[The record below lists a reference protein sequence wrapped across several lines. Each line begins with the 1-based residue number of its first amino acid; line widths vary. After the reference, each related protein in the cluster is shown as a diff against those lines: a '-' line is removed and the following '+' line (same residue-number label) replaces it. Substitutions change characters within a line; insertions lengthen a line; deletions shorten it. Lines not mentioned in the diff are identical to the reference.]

1 MWAGLSRSE
10 KNALSQRLAASRTIK
25 VMTSVLTSVPSPVV
39 RDTTLI
45 PFSLWTAHGP
55 EASVLAKAELPNL
68 RAWLAQARRV
78 DVQVDTVQ
86 EPLLATLSPPHERAW
101 ALAAGWPSQD
111 GCLPWAARAAA
122 EQGLLATQVKTVAAL
137 DGQDTHA
144 SVAPSAS
151 SSGWAFITLC
161 NWHVS
166 NGQVTLGDPAY
177 LQIDEATDATLFK
190 AMQSFFAEDGIAL
203 HPHKPGQWLA
213 QSPLLADLPTASL
226 DRVIG
231 RNIDPWLVGSHVAAD
246 ALSPAAKLLRRLQN
260 EMQMLLYTHP
270 VNEGRSLTIN
280 SFWVHG
286 TGALPNDVTG
296 GSMAAANQSAQQ
308 EPAVIHTLRQSALQ
322 QDLIGWLEGWQHVDA
337 HVIAPMLARVAAGE
351 PQRLVLCGEHEF
363 HVYDSAAPSLWQRLR
378 THFAPISLDAVLA
391 VAPLKD

>member
-1 MWAGLSRSE
+1 
-10 KNALSQRLAASRTIK
+10 
-25 VMTSVLTSVPSPVV
+25 MTSVLIHSV

-45 PFSLWTAHGP
+45 PFSLWTTHGP
-55 EASVLAKAELPNL
+55 EASVLAKADLPHL
-68 RAWLAQARRV
+68 RAWLKQARRV
-78 DVQVDTVQ
+78 DVQVDQAQ
-86 EPLLATLSPPHERAW
+86 EPLLATLTPPHERAW
-101 ALAAGWPSQD
+101 ALASGWPSVD
-111 GCLPWAARAAA
+111 GCVPWAAHVATDL
-122 EQGLLATQVKTVAAL
+122 GLSTGT
-137 DGQDTHA
+137 TTE
-144 SVAPSAS
+144 
-151 SSGWAFITLC
+151 GWAFITLC

-177 LQIDEATDATLFK
+177 LQMDDATDATLFK

-203 HPHKPGQWLA
+203 HPYKPGKWLA

-260 EMQMLLYTHP
+260 EMQMFLYTHAI
-270 VNEGRSLTIN
+270 NEGRRLTIN

-286 TGALPNDVTG
+286 TGASPNDP
-296 GSMAAANQSAQQ
+296 NKSAPQ
-308 EPAVIHTLRQSALQ
+308 EPAVIHTLRHSALQ
-322 QDLIGWLEGWQHVDA
+322 QDLIGWLEAWQHVDA
-337 HVIAPMLARVAAGE
+337 HVIAPMLARAAAGE

-363 HVYDSAAPSLWQRLR
+363 HVYDSAAPSLWQRVR
-378 THFAPISLDAVLA
+378 THFAPISLDTVLA

>member
-10 KNALSQRLAASRTIK
+10 KIAFSKRLAASRTIK
-25 VMTSVLTSVPSPVV
+25 AMTSVLTSVPSHVV

-68 RAWLAQARRV
+68 RAWLAQARCV
-78 DVQVDTVQ
+78 DVQVDQVQ
-86 EPLLATLSPPHERAW
+86 EPLLATLSPPHERAL
-101 ALAAGWPSQD
+101 ALSLGWPAAD
-111 GCLPWAARAAA
+111 GALPWAAR
-122 EQGLLATQVKTVAAL
+122 VA
-137 DGQDTHA
+137 QKVHA
-144 SVAPSAS
+144 SLESTATP
-151 SSGWAFITLC
+151 SGWAFITLC

-177 LQIDEATDATLFK
+177 LQIDEATDAALFK
-190 AMQSFFAEDGIAL
+190 AMQNFFAEDGIAL
-203 HPHKPGQWLA
+203 HPYKPGQWLA

-296 GSMAAANQSAQQ
+296 GSVAAANQSAQQ
-308 EPAVIHTLRQSALQ
+308 EPTVIQTLRESALQ

-337 HVIAPMLARVAAGE
+337 HVIAPMLARAAAGE

-363 HVYDSAAPSLWQRLR
+363 HVYDSAVPTIWQRLR
-378 THFAPISLDAVLA
+378 THFAPTSLDTVLA

>member
-1 MWAGLSRSE
+1 M
-10 KNALSQRLAASRTIK
+10 I
-25 VMTSVLTSVPSPVV
+25 SVLTSVSSNEM
-39 RDTTLI
+39 RDTVLI
-45 PFSLWTAHGP
+45 PFSLWTLHGP
-55 EASVLAKAELPNL
+55 EASVLAKAELPHL
-68 RAWLAQARRV
+68 RTWLAQAKRV
-78 DVQVDTVQ
+78 DVQVDAVQ

-101 ALAAGWPSQD
+101 ALAAGWPAQD

-122 EQGLLATQVKTVAAL
+122 ERGLLTSDAT
-137 DGQDTHA
+137 D
-144 SVAPSAS
+144 
-151 SSGWAFITLC
+151 GWAFINLC

-177 LQIDEATDATLFK
+177 LHIDEATDAKLFQ

-203 HPHKPGQWLA
+203 HPYKPGQWLA
-213 QSPLLADLPTASL
+213 QSPLLTDLPTASL

-231 RNIDPWLVGSHVAAD
+231 RNIDPWLVGSHTSAEL
-246 ALSPAAKLLRRLQN
+246 LSPAAKLLRRLQN

-270 VNEGRSLTIN
+270 VNDGRSLTIN

-286 TGALPNDVTG
+286 TGALSPTTRPEPQV
-296 GSMAAANQSAQQ
+296 AN
-308 EPAVIHTLRQSALQ
+308 TLRESALQ
-322 QDLIGWLEGWQHVDA
+322 QDLIGWLEAWQHVDA

-363 HVYDSAAPSLWQRLR
+363 HVYDSAAPSIWQRLLTR
-378 THFAPISLDAVLA
+378 FAPTSLDTVLA

>member
-1 MWAGLSRSE
+1 
-10 KNALSQRLAASRTIK
+10 
-25 VMTSVLTSVPSPVV
+25 MTSVLTSVSSNEM
-39 RDTTLI
+39 RDTVLI
-45 PFSLWTAHGP
+45 PFSLWTLHGP
-55 EASVLAKAELPNL
+55 EASVLAKAELPHL
-68 RAWLAQARRV
+68 RTWLAQAKRV
-78 DVQVDTVQ
+78 DVQVDAVQ

-101 ALAAGWPSQD
+101 ALAAGWPAQD

-122 EQGLLATQVKTVAAL
+122 ERGLLTSDAI
-137 DGQDTHA
+137 D
-144 SVAPSAS
+144 
-151 SSGWAFITLC
+151 GWAFINLC

-177 LQIDEATDATLFK
+177 LHIDEATDAKLFQ

-203 HPHKPGQWLA
+203 HPYKPGQWLA
-213 QSPLLADLPTASL
+213 QSPLLTDLPTASL

-270 VNEGRSLTIN
+270 VNEGRGLTIN

-286 TGALPNDVTG
+286 TGALSPTTR
-296 GSMAAANQSAQQ
+296 A
-308 EPAVIHTLRQSALQ
+308 EPEVIHTLRESALQ
-322 QDLIGWLEGWQHVDA
+322 QDLMGWLEAWQHVDA

-351 PQRLVLCGEHEF
+351 SQRLVLCGEHEF
-363 HVYDSAAPSLWQRLR
+363 HVYDSAAPSIWQRLLTR
-378 THFAPISLDAVLA
+378 FAPTSLDTVLA

>member
-1 MWAGLSRSE
+1 
-10 KNALSQRLAASRTIK
+10 
-25 VMTSVLTSVPSPVV
+25 MTSVLIHSV

-45 PFSLWTAHGP
+45 PFSLWTLHGP

-68 RAWLAQARRV
+68 RMWLAQAKRV
-78 DVQVDTVQ
+78 DVQVDAVQ
-86 EPLLATLSPPHERAW
+86 EPLLATLSPPHERAC
-101 ALAAGWPSQD
+101 ALAAGWPAQD
-111 GCLPWAARAAA
+111 GCFPWAARAAA
-122 EQGLLATQVKTVAAL
+122 ERGLAANNAT
-137 DGQDTHA
+137 D
-144 SVAPSAS
+144 
-151 SSGWAFITLC
+151 GWAFINLC

-177 LQIDEATDATLFK
+177 LQIDEATDATLFQ
-190 AMQSFFAEDGIAL
+190 AMQSFFAEDGITL
-203 HPHKPGQWLA
+203 HPYKPGQWLA

-270 VNEGRSLTIN
+270 VNEGRGLTIN

-286 TGALPNDVTG
+286 TGALSPTTRP
-296 GSMAAANQSAQQ
+296 
-308 EPAVIHTLRQSALQ
+308 EPQVVNTLRESALQ
-322 QDLIGWLEGWQHVDA
+322 QDLIGWLEAWQHVDA
-337 HVIAPMLARVAAGE
+337 HVIAPMLARLAAGE

-363 HVYDSAAPSLWQRLR
+363 HVYDSAAPTLWQRLLTR
-378 THFAPISLDAVLA
+378 FAPTSLDTVLA

>member
-1 MWAGLSRSE
+1 
-10 KNALSQRLAASRTIK
+10 
-25 VMTSVLTSVPSPVV
+25 MTSVLTSVPSPVV

-45 PFSLWTAHGP
+45 PFSLWTLHGP

-68 RAWLAQARRV
+68 RMWLAQAKRV
-78 DVQVDTVQ
+78 DVQVDAVQ

-101 ALAAGWPSQD
+101 ALAAGWPAQD

-122 EQGLLATQVKTVAAL
+122 ERGLAANNAT
-137 DGQDTHA
+137 D
-144 SVAPSAS
+144 
-151 SSGWAFITLC
+151 GWAFINLC

-177 LQIDEATDATLFK
+177 LQIDEATDASLFK
-190 AMQSFFAEDGIAL
+190 AMQSFFAEDGITL
-203 HPHKPGQWLA
+203 HPYKPGQWLA

-270 VNEGRSLTIN
+270 VNDGRRLTIN

-286 TGALPNDVTG
+286 TGALPSN
-296 GSMAAANQSAQQ
+296 ANKPAQQ
-308 EPAVIHTLRQSALQ
+308 EPAVIHTLRQGALQ
-322 QDLIGWLEGWQHVDA
+322 QDLMGWLEAWQHVDV

-363 HVYDSAAPSLWQRLR
+363 HVYDSAAPSIWQRVR
-378 THFAPISLDAVLA
+378 TRFAPTSLDTVLA
-391 VAPLKD
+391 AAPLKD

>member
-1 MWAGLSRSE
+1 
-10 KNALSQRLAASRTIK
+10 
-25 VMTSVLTSVPSPVV
+25 MTSVLIHSV

-45 PFSLWTAHGP
+45 PFSLWTLQGP
-55 EASVLAKAELPNL
+55 EASLLAKAELPNL
-68 RAWLAQARRV
+68 RTWLAQAKCV
-78 DVQVDTVQ
+78 DVQVDAVQ

-101 ALAAGWPSQD
+101 AKAVGWPAQE

-122 EQGLLATQVKTVAAL
+122 ERGLAAS
-137 DGQDTHA
+137 DA
-144 SVAPSAS
+144 AK
-151 SSGWAFITLC
+151 GWAFINLC

-177 LQIDEATDATLFK
+177 LQIDEATDDTLLK
-190 AMQSFFAEDGIAL
+190 AMQNFFAEDGIRL
-203 HPHKPGQWLA
+203 HPYKPGQWLA
-213 QSPLLADLPTASL
+213 QSHLFVDLPTASL

-270 VNEGRSLTIN
+270 VNDSRRLTIN

-286 TGALPNDVTG
+286 TGALSPTTRP
-296 GSMAAANQSAQQ
+296 
-308 EPAVIHTLRQSALQ
+308 EPKVIHTLRESALQ
-322 QDLIGWLEGWQHVDA
+322 QDLMGWLEGWQHVDA
-337 HVIAPMLARVAAGE
+337 HVIAPMLARLAAGE

-363 HVYDSAAPSLWQRLR
+363 HVYDSAAPTLWQRVR
-378 THFAPISLDAVLA
+378 THFAPTSLDTVLA

>member
-1 MWAGLSRSE
+1 
-10 KNALSQRLAASRTIK
+10 
-25 VMTSVLTSVPSPVV
+25 MTSVLIHSV

-45 PFSLWTAHGP
+45 PFSLWTLHGP

-68 RAWLAQARRV
+68 RAWLVQAKRV
-78 DVQVDTVQ
+78 DVQLDAVQ

-101 ALAAGWPSQD
+101 ALAAGWPAKD

-122 EQGLLATQVKTVAAL
+122 ERGLAANSAT
-137 DGQDTHA
+137 D
-144 SVAPSAS
+144 
-151 SSGWAFITLC
+151 GWAFINLC

-177 LQIDEATDATLFK
+177 LQIDEITDVTLFK
-190 AMQSFFAEDGIAL
+190 AIQSFFVEDGIAL
-203 HPHKPGQWLA
+203 HPYKPGQWLA

-270 VNEGRSLTIN
+270 VNEGRGLTIN

-286 TGALPNDVTG
+286 TGALP
-296 GSMAAANQSAQQ
+296 SEASEPAKQ
-308 EPAVIHTLRQSALQ
+308 EPVVIQTLRESALQ
-322 QDLIGWLEGWQHVDA
+322 QDLIGWLEAWQHVDA
-337 HVIAPMLARVAAGE
+337 QVIAPMLARLAAGE

-363 HVYDSAAPSLWQRLR
+363 HVHDSAAPSLWQRLLTR
-378 THFAPISLDAVLA
+378 FAPTSLDTVLA

>member
-1 MWAGLSRSE
+1 
-10 KNALSQRLAASRTIK
+10 
-25 VMTSVLTSVPSPVV
+25 MTSVLIHSV

-45 PFSLWTAHGP
+45 PFSLWTLQGP

-68 RAWLAQARRV
+68 RTWLAQAKRV
-78 DVQVDTVQ
+78 DVQVDAVQ

-101 ALAAGWPSQD
+101 ALAAGWPAQD

-122 EQGLLATQVKTVAAL
+122 ESGLAAS
-137 DGQDTHA
+137 DA
-144 SVAPSAS
+144 AK
-151 SSGWAFITLC
+151 GWAFINLC

-177 LQIDEATDATLFK
+177 LQIDEATDDTLLK
-190 AMQSFFAEDGIAL
+190 AMQNFFAEDGIRL
-203 HPHKPGQWLA
+203 HPYKPGQWLA
-213 QSPLLADLPTASL
+213 QSHLFVELPTASL

-270 VNEGRSLTIN
+270 VNDSRRLTIN

-286 TGALPNDVTG
+286 TGVLSPTTRP
-296 GSMAAANQSAQQ
+296 
-308 EPAVIHTLRQSALQ
+308 EPQVIHTLRESALQ
-322 QDLIGWLEGWQHVDA
+322 QDLMGWLEAWQHVDA
-337 HVIAPMLARVAAGE
+337 HVIAPMLARLAAGE

-363 HVYDSAAPSLWQRLR
+363 HVYDSAAPTLWQRVR
-378 THFAPISLDAVLA
+378 THFAPTSLDTVLA

>member
-1 MWAGLSRSE
+1 
-10 KNALSQRLAASRTIK
+10 
-25 VMTSVLTSVPSPVV
+25 MTSVLIHSV

-45 PFSLWTAHGP
+45 PFSLWTLQGP

-68 RAWLAQARRV
+68 HAWLAQAKRME
-78 DVQVDTVQ
+78 VQVDPVQ

-101 ALAAGWPSQD
+101 ALDAGWPAID
-111 GCLPWAARAAA
+111 GRLPWAARAAA
-122 EQGLLATQVKTVAAL
+122 ERGLATNNAT
-137 DGQDTHA
+137 D
-144 SVAPSAS
+144 
-151 SSGWAFITLC
+151 GWAFITLC

-177 LQIDEATDATLFK
+177 LQIDESTDATLFK

-203 HPHKPGQWLA
+203 HPYKPGQWLA
-213 QSPLLADLPTASL
+213 QSPLLADLPTASI

-231 RNIDPWLVGSHVAAD
+231 RNIDPWLVGSHVTAE

-270 VNEGRSLTIN
+270 VNDGRSLTIN

-286 TGALPNDVTG
+286 TGALSPTTR
-296 GSMAAANQSAQQ
+296 A
-308 EPAVIHTLRQSALQ
+308 EPKVIHNLRQSALQ
-322 QDLIGWLEGWQHVDA
+322 QDLIGWLEAWQHVDA
-337 HVIAPMLARVAAGE
+337 HVIAPMLARVADGE

-363 HVYDSAAPSLWQRLR
+363 HVYDSAVPSLWQRLR
-378 THFAPISLDAVLA
+378 TQFAPTSLDTVLA

>member
-1 MWAGLSRSE
+1 
-10 KNALSQRLAASRTIK
+10 
-25 VMTSVLTSVPSPVV
+25 MTSVLTSVSSNVM
-39 RDTTLI
+39 RDTVLI
-45 PFSLWTAHGP
+45 PFSLWTLHGP
-55 EASVLAKAELPNL
+55 EASVLAKAELPHL
-68 RAWLAQARRV
+68 RTWLAQAKRV
-78 DVQVDTVQ
+78 DVQVDAVQ

-101 ALAAGWPSQD
+101 AKAVGWPAQD

-122 EQGLLATQVKTVAAL
+122 ESGLAAS
-137 DGQDTHA
+137 DA
-144 SVAPSAS
+144 AK
-151 SSGWAFITLC
+151 GWAFINLC

-177 LQIDEATDATLFK
+177 LQIDEATDDTLLK
-190 AMQSFFAEDGIAL
+190 AMQNFFAEDGIRL
-203 HPHKPGQWLA
+203 HPYKPGQWLA
-213 QSPLLADLPTASL
+213 QSHLFVELPTASL

-270 VNEGRSLTIN
+270 VNEGRGLTIN

-286 TGALPNDVTG
+286 TGALSPTTR
-296 GSMAAANQSAQQ
+296 A
-308 EPAVIHTLRQSALQ
+308 EPKVIHTLRESALQ
-322 QDLIGWLEGWQHVDA
+322 QDLMGWLEAWQHVDA
-337 HVIAPMLARVAAGE
+337 HVIAPMLARLAAGE

-363 HVYDSAAPSLWQRLR
+363 HVYDSAAPTLWQRVR
-378 THFAPISLDAVLA
+378 THFAPTSLDTVLA

>member
-1 MWAGLSRSE
+1 MPLQSVWLHHGQSLS
-10 KNALSQRLAASRTIK
+10 
-25 VMTSVLTSVPSPVV
+25 MTSVLTSVPFNNA

-45 PFSLWTAHGP
+45 PFSLWTLQGP
-55 EASVLAKAELPNL
+55 EASVLAKAELPHL
-68 RAWLAQARRV
+68 RTWLAQAKCV
-78 DVQVDTVQ
+78 DVQVDAVQ

-101 ALAAGWPSQD
+101 ALAAGWPAQD
-111 GCLPWAARAAA
+111 GCLPWAARAA
-122 EQGLLATQVKTVAAL
+122 VAL
-137 DGQDTHA
+137 DGQDTHDGVVPA
-144 SVAPSAS
+144 TS

-177 LQIDEATDATLFK
+177 LQIDEVTDATLFQ

-203 HPHKPGQWLA
+203 HPYKPGQWLA

-246 ALSPAAKLLRRLQN
+246 ALSPAVKLLRRLQN

-270 VNEGRSLTIN
+270 VNDGRSLTIN

-286 TGALPNDVTG
+286 TGALPSEATG
-296 GSMAAANQSAQQ
+296 SRVAQANKSALQ
-308 EPAVIHTLRQSALQ
+308 EPVVIHTLRESALQ
-322 QDLIGWLEGWQHVDA
+322 QDLIGWLEAWQHVDA

-351 PQRLVLCGEHEF
+351 PQRLVLCGEHAF

-378 THFAPISLDAVLA
+378 THFAPTSLDHVLA

>member
-1 MWAGLSRSE
+1 
-10 KNALSQRLAASRTIK
+10 
-25 VMTSVLTSVPSPVV
+25 MTSVLTSVPFTYV

-45 PFSLWTAHGP
+45 PFSLWTLHGP
-55 EASVLAKAELPNL
+55 EASVLAKAELPHL
-68 RAWLAQARRV
+68 RTWLAQVKRV
-78 DVQVDTVQ
+78 DVQVDAVQ
-86 EPLLATLSPPHERAW
+86 EHLLATLSPPHERAW
-101 ALAAGWPSQD
+101 ALAAGWPAQD

-122 EQGLLATQVKTVAAL
+122 KRGLAANDAT
-137 DGQDTHA
+137 D
-144 SVAPSAS
+144 
-151 SSGWAFITLC
+151 GWAFINLC

-177 LQIDEATDATLFK
+177 LQIDEATDATLFQ

-203 HPHKPGQWLA
+203 HPYKPGQWLA

-231 RNIDPWLVGSHVAAD
+231 RNIDPWLVGSHTSAEL
-246 ALSPAAKLLRRLQN
+246 LSPAAKLLRRLQN

-270 VNEGRSLTIN
+270 VNEGRRLTIN

-286 TGALPNDVTG
+286 TGALSPTKR
-296 GSMAAANQSAQQ
+296 A
-308 EPAVIHTLRQSALQ
+308 EPKVIHTLRESALQ
-322 QDLIGWLEGWQHVDA
+322 QDLIGWLEAWQHVDA

-351 PQRLVLCGEHEF
+351 PQRLLLCGEHEF
-363 HVYDSAAPSLWQRLR
+363 HVYDSAAPSIWQRLLTR
-378 THFAPISLDAVLA
+378 FAPTSLDTVLA

>member
-1 MWAGLSRSE
+1 
-10 KNALSQRLAASRTIK
+10 
-25 VMTSVLTSVPSPVV
+25 MTSVLTSVPSPVV

-45 PFSLWTAHGP
+45 PFSLWTLHGP
-55 EASVLAKAELPNL
+55 EASVLAKTDLPNL

-78 DVQVDTVQ
+78 DVQVDAVQ

-101 ALAAGWPSQD
+101 ALAAGWPAQD

-122 EQGLLATQVKTVAAL
+122 EQGLLATQVKTVASL

-144 SVAPSAS
+144 SVASTAS

-203 HPHKPGQWLA
+203 HPYKPGQWLA
-213 QSPLLADLPTASL
+213 HSQLLADLPTASL

-246 ALSPAAKLLRRLQN
+246 ALGPAAKLLRRLQN

-286 TGALPNDVTG
+286 TGALPSN
-296 GSMAAANQSAQQ
+296 ANKPAQQ
-308 EPAVIHTLRQSALQ
+308 EPAVIQTLRQGALQ

-337 HVIAPMLARVAAGE
+337 HVIPPMLVRVAADS

-363 HVYDSAAPSLWQRLR
+363 HVYDSAAPSIWQRVR
-378 THFAPISLDAVLA
+378 TRFAPTSLDTVLA
-391 VAPLKD
+391 AAPLKD

>member
-1 MWAGLSRSE
+1 
-10 KNALSQRLAASRTIK
+10 
-25 VMTSVLTSVPSPVV
+25 MTSVPFNNVC
-39 RDTTLI
+39 DTTLI
-45 PFSLWTAHGP
+45 PFSLWTLHGP

-68 RAWLAQARRV
+68 HAWLAQATRSE
-78 DVQVDTVQ
+78 VQVDAVQ
-86 EPLLATLSPPHERAW
+86 ETLLATLSPPHERAW
-101 ALAAGWPSQD
+101 ALIMGWSVQD
-111 GCLPWAARAAA
+111 GCLPWAARVAA
-122 EQGLLATQVKTVAAL
+122 ERGLVASHAT
-137 DGQDTHA
+137 D
-144 SVAPSAS
+144 
-151 SSGWAFITLC
+151 GWAFINLC

-177 LQIDEATDATLFK
+177 LQIDEATDAMLFQ

-213 QSPLLADLPTASL
+213 QSPLLTELPTASL

-270 VNEGRSLTIN
+270 VNEGRGLTIN

-286 TGALPNDVTG
+286 TGALSPTTR
-296 GSMAAANQSAQQ
+296 A
-308 EPAVIHTLRQSALQ
+308 EPKIVHSLRESALQ
-322 QDLIGWLEGWQHVDA
+322 QDLIGWLEAWQHVDA

-363 HVYDSAAPSLWQRLR
+363 HVYDRAAPSIWQRLR
-378 THFAPISLDAVLA
+378 SRFAPTSLDTVLA